1 LVYSPLQQASTQ
13 LRLQQTG
20 DETMT
25 GSLSYLLDA
34 GWLFFAGWSLV
45 VVTVSVIAFGKDF
58 VSVPPLLF
66 EKRAFEKQRSRN
78 SGKAL

>member
-1 LVYSPLQQASTQ
+1 
-13 LRLQQTG
+13 
-20 DETMT
+20 MT
-25 GSLSYLLDA
+25 GSESYLLDA

-58 VSVPPLLF
+58 VAVPPLFGKRGF
-66 EKRAFEKQRSRN
+66 ENQSSRN

>member
-1 LVYSPLQQASTQ
+1 
-13 LRLQQTG
+13 
-20 DETMT
+20 MT
-25 GSLSYLLDA
+25 GSESYLLDA

-58 VSVPPLLF
+58 VSVSPLF
-66 EKRAFEKQRSRN
+66 EKRLFDNQPSRN

>member
-1 LVYSPLQQASTQ
+1 
-13 LRLQQTG
+13 
-20 DETMT
+20 MT
-25 GSLSYLLDA
+25 GSESYLIDA

-58 VSVPPLLF
+58 VSVPPLFGKRVF
-66 EKRAFEKQRSRN
+66 ENQSSRN

>member
-1 LVYSPLQQASTQ
+1 
-13 LRLQQTG
+13 
-20 DETMT
+20 MT
-25 GSLSYLLDA
+25 GSESYLLDA

-58 VSVPPLLF
+58 VSVPTLF
-66 EKRAFEKQRSRN
+66 GKRAFENQRPGN

>member
-1 LVYSPLQQASTQ
+1 
-13 LRLQQTG
+13 
-20 DETMT
+20 MT

-58 VSVPPLLF
+58 VAVPALF
-66 EKRAFEKQRSRN
+66 EKRAFEKPRSTDI
-78 SGKAL
+78 GKVHAERMSS